1 MTRPRQRTISRRT
14 STNWREF
21 HKNGNVKEVGNNVGN
36 DVGNNVVNSVG
47 NDVGD
52 DVGNDVGIEV
62 GNDVGYIKRR
72 RTWPEEGRR
81 IPMLARLSRA
91 GGREISLDKGMRMV
105 KGRISTSIFFG
116 I

>member
-14 STNWREF
+14 STNWREWKF

-36 DVGNNVVNSVG
+36 DVCNA
-47 NDVGD
+47 
-52 DVGNDVGIEV
+52 
-62 GNDVGYIKRR
+62 VGYMRRR

-81 IPMLARLSRA
+81 IPMLARLSKA
-91 GGREISLDKGMRMV
+91 GGREINLDKRMRMA
-105 KGRISTSIFFG
+105 KGRISISIFFG